1 MKRIGLAGSFLV
13 TALLISAVTAM
24 SASAAPPEF
33 GRCVKVAHGTGEYNS
48 SNCIAP
54 EGARNFDW
62 VPGPGPEPKFTAGF
76 EGEPVINSTGAS
88 KTTITCSFGEAE
100 GEYTGAK
107 TEKITKLVLHDC
119 ETPEV
124 VGGNEFARWCQNVG
138 NFRGEVNAQE
148 LSGEL
153 GYIKATAAV
162 GMDLKGL
169 SGENMGMFECG
180 GASELTEHGMGTGV
194 FRELTG
200 SVIGRVRKA
209 NIMTTEG
216 LVKFTVNKAGAQVPQ
231 NFEGKPKDT
240 LTTLVGLT
248 EKTPEPTTFTALDEV
263 TNKEKM
269 EIKNK

>member
-1 MKRIGLAGSFLV
+1 MRRIGLAGSFLV
-13 TALLISAVTAM
+13 AALAISAVTAM

-62 VPGPGPEPKFTAGF
+62 VPGPGPETKFTTSF
-76 EGEPVINSTGAS
+76 EGEPVIKSTGAS
-88 KTTITCSFGEAE
+88 KTRITCSFGEGE

-107 TEKITKLVLHDC
+107 TEKITKLAFHDC
-119 ETPEV
+119 ETPVV

-138 NFRGEVNAQE
+138 NFRGEITMNE

-153 GYIKATAAV
+153 GYIKATAGV
-162 GMDLKGL
+162 GMDLKAL
-169 SGENMGMFECG
+169 SGENMVLFECG
-180 GASELTEHGMGTGV
+180 GANETTEHGMGTGV

-200 SVIGRVRKA
+200 SVIGMVRKA

-216 LVKFTVNKAGAQVPQ
+216 QVKFVLNRRGAQVPQ
-231 NFEGKPKDT
+231 HFEGMPKDT

-248 EKTPEPTTFTALDEV
+248 EKTPEPTTLTALDEV
-263 TNKEKM
+263 ANKEKM

>member
-33 GRCVKVAHGTGEYNS
+33 GRCVKVAHGTGEYHFAS
-48 SNCIAP
+48 CITS
-54 EGARNFDW
+54 EGALNYDW
-62 VPGPGPEPKFTAGF
+62 VPGPGPEPKFTVIV
-76 EGEPVINSTGAS
+76 ENPVLNSTGAS
-88 KTTITCSFGEAE
+88 KTTIACEFAEGE
-100 GEYTGAK
+100 GEYTGPK
-107 TEKITKLVLHDC
+107 TETIKKLVLSNC

-124 VGGNEFARWCQNVG
+124 VGGTEFARWCQNAG
-138 NFRGEVNAQE
+138 NFRGEITAQE

-153 GYIKATAAV
+153 GYIKATTAV
-162 GMDLKGL
+162 GMDLKAL

-180 GASELTEHGMGTGV
+180 GANELTEHGMGTGV

-200 SVIGRVRKA
+200 SVIGRVGKA
-209 NIMTTEG
+209 NMMTTAG
-216 LVKFTVNKAGAQVPQ
+216 LVMFVVNRKGAQVPQ
-231 NFEGKPKDT
+231 NFEGMPNDT

-248 EKTPEPTTFTALDEV
+248 EKTPEATTFTALDEV